1 MQHHH
6 LVDASGVL
14 PGPFGSELRAMLAP
28 VENVQ
33 AAFEVDLTPGLR
45 FAPGL
50 LVLTDRRLLAKAAEG
65 AAQEWPLTPELQL
78 RMLDHGGVGT
88 LELHDSQRRLAL
100 WRFTL
105 GRHPQALHLQQRLGQ
120 QIEQLQNPHA
130 VAHQQADVARCPVCG
145 TPLPPDSD
153 ECPACARQQPATTST
168 WVLLRLWRF
177 ARPYK
182 RQLAAG
188 FGLTLASTAASLVP
202 PYMTIPLM
210 DDILIPY
217 QSGKDIP
224 VTLVLM
230 YLGGLL
236 GAALL
241 AWGLGWART
250 YILALVS
257 ERIRADLRTST
268 YEHLLRLSLDYFG
281 SKRTGDLMARIGS
294 ET

>member
-6 LVDASGVL
+6 VVDASGVL
-14 PGPFGSELRAMLAP
+14 PGPFGAELRAALASD
-28 VENVQ
+28 ENVQ
-33 AAFEVDLTPGLR
+33 AAFEVDLTPALR

-50 LVLTDRRLLAKAAEG
+50 LVLTDRRLLACAAD
-65 AAQEWPLTPELQL
+65 APVQEWPLAHGLAL
-78 RMLDHGGVGT
+78 RMQDHGGVGQ
-88 LELHDSQRRLAL
+88 LELHDAHQRLAL

-105 GRHPQALHLQQRLGQ
+105 GRHPQALHLQQRLERQ
-120 QIEQLQNPHA
+120 VERLQNPLAPA
-130 VAHQQADVARCPVCG
+130 VQEQEVPRCPVCG

-153 ECPACARQQPATTST
+153 ECPACARQQAPQTST

-182 RQLAAG
+182 KQLAAG

-217 QSGKDIP
+217 QSGKQIP

-236 GAALL
+236 LAALL

-257 ERIRADLRTST
+257 ERIGADLHQ
-268 YEHLLRLSLDYFG
+268 HL
-281 SKRTGDLMARIGS
+281 
-294 ET
+294 